1 VITFEHVT
9 KRYPDGTVALDNLSL
24 ECATGKTTVLV
35 GTSGSGKTTAVRLI
49 NRMVEP
55 TSGRVL
61 IDGTDVRSRPPEQL
75 RRGIGY
81 VIQQVGL
88 FPHRTIADNIATVP
102 YLLGWAKKKARAR
115 AHELMERVGLDP
127 AISGRYP
134 YQLSGGQQQRVGVA
148 RALAVDPPILLMDE
162 PFSAVDPVVRSELQ
176 QEFMRLQADL
186 DKTIV
191 FVTHDVD
198 EAIKLGDRVAVFRI
212 GGHLV
217 QVDTPERLLAAPAD
231 EFVERFLGY
240 DRGFRRLS
248 FLDAKSLPLSMP
260 DTLELTDS
268 IEQVRVAVAS
278 GAPVL
283 VVDDRRRP
291 AGWLVRSRVARW
303 PDQSALVPVGH
314 TFRVDTDSVRAA
326 LDAAVLSP
334 VGVAV
339 GVDDEGALAGVIAH
353 DEIAEAIRPPAAEIG
368 PA

>member
-1 VITFEHVT
+1 VISFEHVT
-9 KRYPDGTVALDNLSL
+9 KRYPDGTVALDDLSL
-24 ECATGKTTVLV
+24 ECPTGKTTVLV

-55 TSGRVL
+55 TSGRIL

-102 YLLGWAKKKARAR
+102 YLLGWDKKKARAQ

-148 RALAVDPPILLMDE
+148 RALAADPPILLMDE

-217 QVDTPERLLAAPAD
+217 QVDTPERLLTAPAD

-248 FLDAKSLPLSMP
+248 FIDAKSLPLSTP
-260 DTLELTDS
+260 ETLELTAS
-268 IEQVRVAVAS
+268 AEQAKTVLGS

-291 AGWLVRSRVARW
+291 VGWLIRSRVARW
-303 PDQSALVPVGH
+303 PDQSALVAVGH
-314 TFRVDTDSVRAA
+314 TFRADADSVRAA
-326 LDAAVLSP
+326 LDSAVLSP

-339 GVDDEGALAGVIAH
+339 GVDDEGVLTGAIAH
-353 DEIAEAIRPPAAEIG
+353 DEIAEAIRPPSAEIG
-368 PA
+368 ST